1 MIKLLGLALCKI
13 ENKNDL
19 FQAPLYSFLDKGD
32 KVIVDTARG
41 QKEAVVVSTCSAMPG
56 SDELSMIMEAAG
68 ATMPLKMVL
77 KKIRVEDLAY
87 SDDEL
92 KLEAEDEDDDKQ
104 V

>member
-32 KVIVDTARG
+32 RVIVDTVRG

-56 SDELSMIMEAAG
+56 SDELGMIMKAAG
-68 ATMPLKMVL
+68 ATMPLKKVL
-77 KKIRVEDLAY
+77 KKIREEELVY
-87 SDDEL
+87 KDDEL
-92 KLEAEDEDDDKQ
+92 DPEEEDDGKQ